1 MDSKMKSSYLMT
13 FIIVMLTLIAAA
25 GGLFIDELYKDTNSF
40 ALSAWYANDIIL
52 LTVGLPL
59 LIAALVLSI
68 RGSLRGQLVWLG
80 MLNFTIYNYSYYLFG
95 AALNAFFSDLCRLVY
110 FVDVFTYF
118 RFSFF
123 RLQKN

>member
-40 ALSAWYANDIIL
+40 ALNAWYANDIIL

-80 MLNFTIYNYSYYLFG
+80 MLNFTIYNYSYR
-95 AALNAFFSDLCRLVY
+95 A
-110 FVDVFTYF
+110 
-118 RFSFF
+118 RF
-123 RLQKN
+123 N